1 MDNAFSTLSHKG
13 LVFRVNLTC
22 NLNYLQLY
30 EFYGLYLLITGQL
43 FLNCRHLGS
52 QVHRTCRVY

>member
-13 LVFRVNLTC
+13 LGFRVNLTC

-30 EFYGLYLLITGQL
+30 ELYGLYMVIPTNYGAVVSKL
-43 FLNCRHLGS
+43 
-52 QVHRTCRVY
+52 